1 MKKINSLLLILFS
14 VVYFNIGYGQDAK
27 QIDSIQNLIAITKN
41 DSLKIDALN
50 KMAWHYIFNDA
61 KKANGFLKQSEAI
74 AIKTNNHYGYNEIV
88 NIKGIFMD
96 IKGNGD
102 SAKYFFKKAYQLSKK
117 NKFRTI
123 EVRTVNNLGMFH
135 WNKGKFK
142 EALDYFF
149 KALKINESLPKE
161 KQIKFSI
168 LYNNIGLIY
177 QEMNL
182 NDKAL
187 EYHQKSYELR
197 KRDNQTKDQASSLNN
212 IGICYHSLG
221 QNKMAIETYKKG
233 LEVAKGS
240 KNNIDYYKILENTG
254 NALQS
259 DGQFKESIKYYVE
272 VLQHPQSVTLN
283 PKTYVGVYTGLVAAY
298 NETKHP
304 KEALKYAEKGLLVI
318 KEHPDLGHFIYSLYQ
333 YTAQSHYM
341 LGNIKEG
348 DRFSQLFVENVKATF
363 SEENAKSIATLE
375 IKFETAEKEK
385 LLAENRAELL
395 KSQIQTKKK
404 NFILITISVLAF
416 FIIVVSLLI
425 YRQQKLKNE
434 QQEQEF
440 TLKSAISQIE
450 TQNKLQEQRLNISRD
465 LHDNIG
471 AQLTFIIS
479 SVDNVKYG
487 FDVKNSALGNKL
499 DNISTFTK
507 DTIIELRDTIWA
519 MNNNHITFEDL
530 RVRILN
536 FIEKAKVAKENIQF
550 KFTIDEAL
558 QDIIL
563 SSIQGINIYRAI
575 QEALNN
581 AMKYAEATEIV
592 IEAKIVADRIKINID
607 DNGKGF
613 DFETTEIGNGL
624 HNMKKRVEDI
634 SGVFNVSSEISVGTS
649 INIQI
654 EKEFLN

>member
-14 VVYFNIGYGQDAK
+14 VVCFNVGYGQDSK
-27 QIDSIQNLIAITKN
+27 QIDSIQNLIATTKN

-102 SAKYFFKKAYQLSKK
+102 SAKYFFQKAYKLSKK

-168 LYNNIGLIY
+168 LYNNIGLIF

-182 NDKAL
+182 NEKAL
-187 EYHQKSYELR
+187 EYHKKSYELR

-212 IGICYHSLG
+212 MGICYNSLG
-221 QNKMAIETYKKG
+221 QNKMAIATYKKG
-233 LEVAKGS
+233 LAVAKES
-240 KNNIDYYKILENTG
+240 KNDIDYYKLLENTG

-283 PKTYVGVYTGLVAAY
+283 PKTYVGVYTGLVSAY
-298 NETKHP
+298 NEIKQP
-304 KEALKYAEKGLLVI
+304 NEALKYAEKGLQVI
-318 KEHPDLGHFIYSLYQ
+318 KEHPDLGHFIYSLYH

-348 DRFSQLFVENVKATF
+348 DRFNWLFVDNVKATF
-363 SEENAKSIATLE
+363 SEENAKSIAALE

-385 LLAENRAELL
+385 LLAENKAALL

-487 FDVKNSALGNKL
+487 FDVKNSVLGSKL
-499 DNISTFTK
+499 DNISNFTR

-530 RVRILN
+530 KVRILN
-536 FIEKAKVAKENIQF
+536 FIEKAKLAKEDIQF
-550 KFTIDEAL
+550 KFSIDDAL
-558 QDIIL
+558 QDTTL
-563 SSIQGINIYRAI
+563 SSIQGINIYRTI
-575 QEALNN
+575 QEAVNN
-581 AMKYAEATEIV
+581 AIKYSDASKIGIEVKNLENQIEIEV
-592 IEAKIVADRIKINID
+592 S
-607 DNGKGF
+607 DNGNGF

-624 HNMKKRVEDI
+624 HNMKKRIEDI
-634 SGVFNVSSEISVGTS
+634 GGIFNVSSEIGEGTS
-649 INIQI
+649 ISILI
-654 EKEFLN
+654 EKEF